1 MSNSI
6 ASSTDRSNALK
17 KFDQMYSLGVRDFAI
32 FFDDTSAES
41 VDNQISYL
49 NFLTTEFV
57 NKHDDVAP
65 MIVCPTQYN
74 RGWSSGDYLSK
85 MGSQPDPGIR
95 IMWTGNSVVDMI
107 DKADCAWSR

>member
-1 MSNSI
+1 MAELVKHASENKVRFVWAMHPSNSI

-32 FFDDTSAES
+32 FFDDISAES

-85 MGSQPDPGIR
+85 WAASSIPE
-95 IMWTGNSVVDMI
+95 S
-107 DKADCAWSR
+107 A